1 MQDEMSAKAGEDI
14 RTRGRRMSIEAVQN
28 AARVRE
34 ARRRLAA
41 ATGIDS
47 EDLLDRLHRL
57 GLTAA
62 TWRVLDLIPAVE
74 TAWAEGVVTRREREV
89 VWSVAVS
96 MGVEPGGDA
105 GAVLA
110 GMLQSQPDALF
121 FEDAREALVAWLDRL
136 PDVEREARTAAVLDG
151 CRDVARA
158 SGGLRFAVGAGDGV
172 SDYERRVLEAISHQ
186 LRPPFAQWQVIP

>member
-1 MQDEMSAKAGEDI
+1 MRDETKAMAGEDV
-14 RTRGRRMSIEAVQN
+14 RTKGRKLSIEAVQA
-28 AARVRE
+28 AARARE
-34 ARRRLAA
+34 ARRRLAS

-47 EDLLDRLHRL
+47 EDLLDRLDRL

-89 VWSVAVS
+89 LWRVAAS
-96 MGVEPGGDA
+96 AGVEPGGDA

-110 GMLQSQPDALF
+110 GMLQSQPDVLF

-136 PDVEREARTAAVLDG
+136 SDAEREARTAAVLEG
-151 CRDVARA
+151 CRDVAQA
-158 SGGLRFAVGAGDGV
+158 SGGLRFAVGAGDGI
-172 SDYERRVLEAISHQ
+172 SDYERRVLEAITHQ
-186 LRPPFAQWQVIP
+186 LRPSFSQWQAVP